1 MKTKIMS
8 VTFGQ
13 KKRERGTKITLDFLL
28 HAQKLI
34 NGGTEATPSEISR
47 NSPKITEQFSEIPSY
62 FSELNASVPTS
73 SFYFA
78 CRSLIFVSK
87 D

>member
-1 MKTKIMS
+1 M
-8 VTFGQ
+8 
-13 KKRERGTKITLDFLL
+13 
-28 HAQKLI
+28 A
-34 NGGTEATPSEISR
+34 GTEATPSEISR

>member
-8 VTFGQ
+8 VVFGQ
-13 KKRERGTKITLDFLL
+13 KRAWTKITLDF
-28 HAQKLI
+28 APRSKLI
-34 NGGTEATPSEISR
+34 NGEQKQSSEISR

-78 CRSLIFVSK
+78 CRSF
-87 D
+87 DFRE

>member
-1 MKTKIMS
+1 MS
-8 VTFGQ
+8 VDKNHFG
-13 KKRERGTKITLDFLL
+13 FLL

-34 NGGTEATPSEISR
+34 NGGTKATPSEISR

-73 SFYFA
+73 
-78 CRSLIFVSK
+78 LEL
-87 D
+87 

>member
-8 VTFGQ
+8 VVFGQ
-13 KKRERGTKITLDFLL
+13 KRERGTKSLWIF
-28 HAQKLI
+28 APRSKLI
-34 NGGTEATPSEISR
+34 TAGTEANPSEISR

-73 SFYFA
+73 SLFCLSFFDF
-78 CRSLIFVSK
+78 RE
-87 D
+87 